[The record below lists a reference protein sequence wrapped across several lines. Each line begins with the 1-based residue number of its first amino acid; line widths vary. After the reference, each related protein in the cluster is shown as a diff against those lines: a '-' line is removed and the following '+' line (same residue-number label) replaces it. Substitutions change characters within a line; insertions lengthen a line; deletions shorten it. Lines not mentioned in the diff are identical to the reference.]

1 MEQDEDLQTFALDL
15 ASQFAAKISNL
26 QLGGRQDQKTLMKTS
41 FSVKQA
47 MAYDLAREWK
57 MHAGYSDN
65 EKVVL
70 MQLANAIDAELNMM
84 TGMESDENTS
94 VWKTVQSQ

>member
-1 MEQDEDLQTFALDL
+1 
-15 ASQFAAKISNL
+15 
-26 QLGGRQDQKTLMKTS
+26 
-41 FSVKQA
+41 

-70 MQLANAIDAELNMM
+70 MQLANAIEAELNAL
-84 TGMESDENTS
+84 TGFESDENTS